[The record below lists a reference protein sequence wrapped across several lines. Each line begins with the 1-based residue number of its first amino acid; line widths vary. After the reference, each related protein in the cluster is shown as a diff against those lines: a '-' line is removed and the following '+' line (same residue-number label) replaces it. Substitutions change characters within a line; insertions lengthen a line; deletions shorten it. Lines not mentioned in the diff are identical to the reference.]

1 MLKVLA
7 NLLLVASV
15 TPVRMRY
22 DQSQIGDYNVHLDL
36 KNIEIVAF
44 LDDSSLANNEYDY
57 DYAEMT
63 LKPTTSTT
71 DTANQTASDKPT
83 LNAETNQTVFAV
95 NSTIPGSSESST
107 SVSTS
112 TVSTLTTNKTRRRCG
127 AGFFRDS
134 NGRCRRLRKPS
145 IKLDGLLHQA
155 KDIFMG
161 KNNS

>member
-1 MLKVLA
+1 
-7 NLLLVASV
+7 
-15 TPVRMRY
+15 
-22 DQSQIGDYNVHLDL
+22 
-36 KNIEIVAF
+36 
-44 LDDSSLANNEYDY
+44 
-57 DYAEMT
+57 MT

-145 IKLDGLLHQA
+145 IK
-155 KDIFMG
+155 
-161 KNNS
+161 